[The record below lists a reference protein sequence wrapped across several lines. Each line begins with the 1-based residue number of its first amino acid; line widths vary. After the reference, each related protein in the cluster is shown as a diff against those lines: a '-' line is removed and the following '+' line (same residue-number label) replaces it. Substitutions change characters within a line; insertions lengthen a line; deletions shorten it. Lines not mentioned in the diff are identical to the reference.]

1 MKREIDILTEEYAR
15 ATENAAELNA
25 SIRHL
30 VEIRDRLRDYQ
41 NQLSERIEAIRG
53 RGVECH
59 ESDR

>member
-15 ATENAAELNA
+15 AAENAAELNV

-53 RGVECH
+53 RG
-59 ESDR
+59 